1 MATSV
6 RGKNLEITA
15 ALKDYVLK
23 HEKKIMKYFDT
34 DVTLQAMLSV
44 EKERRIAEL
53 TLRVDGVVLRVVE
66 TGEDMYAAIDIVLR
80 QIHKYKTKLA
90 RRIKDGSFKPTLV
103 TESPESDEAFEVVR
117 TKTFTPQPMDVEEAI
132 LQMNLV
138 GHDFFVFLNADTD
151 KISVVYKRKHGKYGL
166 IEPEA

>member
-1 MATSV
+1 MQPLISYLIRWCV
-6 RGKNLEITA
+6 
-15 ALKDYVLK
+15 
-23 HEKKIMKYFDT
+23 
-34 DVTLQAMLSV
+34 
-44 EKERRIAEL
+44 
-53 TLRVDGVVLRVVE
+53 
-66 TGEDMYAAIDIVLR
+66 
-80 QIHKYKTKLA
+80 

-103 TESPESDEAFEVVR
+103 TESPESDEAFEIVR

>member
-34 DVTLQAMLSV
+34 DVALQAMLSV
-44 EKERRIAEL
+44 EKERKIAEL

-66 TGEDMYAAIDIVLR
+66 CMQPLISYLIRWCVRFTNIRQSLPDVLR
-80 QIHKYKTKLA
+80 TGPSSRLLSRNLPNRMKLL
-90 RRIKDGSFKPTLV
+90 KL
-103 TESPESDEAFEVVR
+103 
-117 TKTFTPQPMDVEEAI
+117 
-132 LQMNLV
+132 
-138 GHDFFVFLNADTD
+138 
-151 KISVVYKRKHGKYGL
+151 
-166 IEPEA
+166 

>member
-34 DVTLQAMLSV
+34 DVALQAMLSV
-44 EKERRIAEL
+44 EKERKIAEL

-66 TGEDMYAAIDIVLR
+66 TGEDMYAAIDIVFDKMVR
-80 QIHKYKTKLA
+80 QIHNNRPNWPGALRTGPSSRPLSRNLPNRMKPLKL
-90 RRIKDGSFKPTLV
+90 
-103 TESPESDEAFEVVR
+103 
-117 TKTFTPQPMDVEEAI
+117 
-132 LQMNLV
+132 
-138 GHDFFVFLNADTD
+138 
-151 KISVVYKRKHGKYGL
+151 
-166 IEPEA
+166 